1 MNERSAEGKGFPV
14 LQVAEIASE
23 EAPCRWMIEELWG
36 ASCVGLVGGAPKLGK
51 SWTALEMAVS
61 VASGTPCF
69 GRYAVPERGKA
80 LLYLAEDS
88 LPVIRERVS
97 ALAAHRGLTIDALD
111 VHVIRVPRMRLDLA
125 SDQSRL
131 QETARELRPKL
142 LVLDP
147 LVRLHALNENDAS
160 EVSAL
165 LSYLRGLQRE
175 LDLSLVLVHHTR
187 KNQAPGLQA
196 GQCLRGSGD
205 FHAWSDS
212 ALYLRRVKGALMMTI
227 EHRAAASPEP
237 VGLRLV
243 VGPHGPHL
251 EVVEGQLQPEAIE
264 GSEKQEEALDASI
277 LRVLETGAPRTRSS
291 LRAELGVKNE
301 RLGAMLGRLEAEG
314 RIERG
319 REGWRRRNGE
329 GKAEI
334 VPRSLL

>member
-1 MNERSAEGKGFPV
+1 VSERSAEGKGFPV
-14 LQVAEIASE
+14 LQVAEIAGE

-36 ASCVGLVGGAPKLGK
+36 ASCVGLVGGAPKCCK

-69 GRYAVPERGKA
+69 GRYVVPERGKA

-111 VHVIRVPRMRLDLA
+111 VHVIRVPSMRLDLP
-125 SDQSRL
+125 SDQARL

-147 LVRLHALNENDAS
+147 LVRIHRIDENDAS
-160 EVSAL
+160 QVSAL

-175 LDLSLVLVHHTR
+175 LDLSVVLVHHTR
-187 KNQAPGLQA
+187 KNHSPGLQA
-196 GQCLRGSGD
+196 GQGLRGSGD

-212 ALYLRRVKGALMMTI
+212 AIYLRRVREALILTI

-237 VGLRLV
+237 FGLRLTT
-243 VGPHGPHL
+243 GPHGPHL
-251 EVVEGQLQPEAIE
+251 EVVEGDLGAESRPSLDSAI
-264 GSEKQEEALDASI
+264 LDALNS
-277 LRVLETGAPRTRSS
+277 GPRSRSA
-291 LRAELGVKNE
+291 LRAQLCVKNE
-301 RLGAMLGRLEAEG
+301 RLGEMLGRLESSG
-314 RIERG
+314 QIERA
-319 REGWRRRNGE
+319 RDGWRRRNGE
-329 GKAEI
+329 DQEKI
-334 VPRSLL
+334 VPRSPL